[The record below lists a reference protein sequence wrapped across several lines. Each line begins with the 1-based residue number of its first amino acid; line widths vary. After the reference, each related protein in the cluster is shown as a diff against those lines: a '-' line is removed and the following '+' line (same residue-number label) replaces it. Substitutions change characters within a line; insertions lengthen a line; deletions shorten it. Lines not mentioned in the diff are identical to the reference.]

1 MILLKTKKEIRKMR
15 EAGRIT
21 ALILAE
27 LTERVKP
34 GVSAYELD
42 QYAERRAKKLKAVP
56 AFKNYAPPGSSHR
69 YPASLCVSINEE
81 VVHGIPLKNKV
92 IKEGDIVSL
101 DFGIYKDGY
110 YGDAA
115 LTIGVEPLSEEKRR
129 LIEVTKKALEIGIK
143 NVKIGS
149 RLSDISAAIQQFVE
163 SNGFSVIR
171 DFAGHGIGRFLH
183 EEPQVP
189 NFGAPGM
196 GPEIEEGMTF
206 ALEPMVAM
214 GNWEV
219 KILSDGWTAVTADGS
234 LAAHFEH
241 TVAVVDGGVEILT
254 EAE

>member
-1 MILLKTKKEIRKMR
+1 MR

-21 ALILAE
+21 ALILREVAE
-27 LTERVKP
+27 KVRP

-42 QYAERRAKKLKAVP
+42 NYAEKRARQLKASP
-56 AFKNYAPPGSSHR
+56 AFKNYSPPGTSVK

-81 VVHGIPLKNKV
+81 VVHGIPRRDKI
-92 IKEGDIVSL
+92 IKEGDVVSL
-101 DFGIYKDGY
+101 DFGIYKNGY

-115 LTIGVEPLSEEKRR
+115 LTVGVEPLEPEKRR
-129 LIEVTKKALEIGIK
+129 LIEVTRKALEIGIK
-143 NVKIGS
+143 NVKIGN
-149 RLSDISAAIQQFVE
+149 RLSDVSAAIQRFVE

-189 NFGAPGM
+189 NYGVPGM

-206 ALEPMVAM
+206 ALEPMVSM
-214 GNWEV
+214 GDWKI
-219 KILSDGWTAVTADGS
+219 KILSDGWTAVTLDGS
-234 LAAHFEH
+234 TAAHFEH

-254 EAE
+254 EVE